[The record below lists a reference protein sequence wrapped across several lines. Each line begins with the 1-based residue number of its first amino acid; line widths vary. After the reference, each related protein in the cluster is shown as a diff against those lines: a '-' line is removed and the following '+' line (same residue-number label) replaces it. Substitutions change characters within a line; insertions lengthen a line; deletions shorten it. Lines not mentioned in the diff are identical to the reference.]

1 MGLRQI
7 YSNRNGVRIKS
18 QLARFV
24 QQLTLAKHLKAA
36 KWGAVNSICI
46 GIKIKAIKQIQFE
59 NFRTPPI
66 FRCKPHTWLSCTAP
80 PLVLPKL
87 SNYFAVYANPYMLLI
102 DHGPDHDQTVS

>member
-59 NFRTPPI
+59 NFRTPQ
-66 FRCKPHTWLSCTAP
+66 
-80 PLVLPKL
+80 
-87 SNYFAVYANPYMLLI
+87 YFAANPTL
-102 DHGPDHDQTVS
+102 G